1 MPLDQAGL
9 ISPVVSKSSLP
20 RCLSFWYHMYGNGV
34 GGLSVL
40 RDNESIYELSKNQGN
55 EWIEARINLEPMA
68 SNSRVSSTYCCMN
81 DYV

>member
-1 MPLDQAGL
+1 M
-9 ISPVVSKSSLP
+9 
-20 RCLSFWYHMYGNGV
+20 FGNGV

-55 EWIEARINLEPMA
+55 EWIEARINLEPIA

-81 DYV
+81 DYI